1 MIFAFHTRIHLNA
14 SYWIFNNFVSMGAVF
29 MTAFFMLSGFSLFV
43 NHAETCLYQ
52 KKNIKTFWIKRII
65 GIIPMYYICGLI
77 YALSPFDPD
86 PVWQKILIAP
96 VELLGIQSDFDGL
109 FGHSHNGGT
118 WFISCIIICY
128 IAYPF
133 LQEFIKMT
141 SVRVRKICFII
152 CICILLYA
160 PLVQHVFETGS
171 IYSNPFF
178 RCLEFFIGMLLAAY
192 KQDVSKKSK
201 EVLYNWVT
209 VIIATVIM
217 FIGVSVGI
225 RFGVGAGNY
234 MLYSWICLPCFCLI
248 LFGLSGIK
256 FKQRENRLLK
266 MICSASYVIFLSQLY
281 SNFICKKIIAFNGIR
296 NNGIILLLGWGVGI
310 GITIGLRIIEKP
322 LTHFLKKRL
331 LK

>member
-1 MIFAFHTRIHLNA
+1 
-14 SYWIFNNFVSMGAVF
+14 
-29 MTAFFMLSGFSLFV
+29 
-43 NHAETCLYQ
+43 
-52 KKNIKTFWIKRII
+52 
-65 GIIPMYYICGLI
+65 
-77 YALSPFDPD
+77 
-86 PVWQKILIAP
+86 
-96 VELLGIQSDFDGL
+96 
-109 FGHSHNGGT
+109 
-118 WFISCIIICY
+118 
-128 IAYPF
+128 
-133 LQEFIKMT
+133 MT

-266 MICSASYVIFLSQLY
+266 MNGLPAYRQKS
-281 SNFICKKIIAFNGIR
+281 KAFVQKTLLERVPGELLWPQAMEELFERDYNTIR
-296 NNGIILLLGWGVGI
+296 EE
-310 GITIGLRIIEKP
+310 IEEYRRSK
-322 LTHFLKKRL
+322 
-331 LK
+331 